1 MKKKNLM
8 FGYDLQLFAEND
20 DNADDNN
27 NQDDSDQ
34 NGDTGENTDNDSD
47 NDDKKEKTFSQSQVN
62 KMMAREKKQG
72 RNSILNELG
81 INPKDEKA
89 IEKVKNLIKSQKTD
103 EEIASEEKAR
113 QNQVLN
119 EAEERATIAEA
130 KVEAM
135 MAGVKPQYV
144 DDAIALVMAK
154 ITDDTDFKSILAEF
168 KTKYPIWFD
177 VSEDGKNDNK
187 NKAGQRGTGASMQS
201 KNNKDS
207 EEKSLGARLAAQR
220 RTNNK
225 KSSFWNNH

>member
-1 MKKKNLM
+1 
-8 FGYDLQLFAEND
+8 
-20 DNADDNN
+20 
-27 NQDDSDQ
+27 
-34 NGDTGENTDNDSD
+34 
-47 NDDKKEKTFSQSQVN
+47 
-62 KMMAREKKQG
+62 
-72 RNSILNELG
+72 
-81 INPKDEKA
+81 
-89 IEKVKNLIKSQKTD
+89 
-103 EEIASEEKAR
+103 
-113 QNQVLN
+113 
-119 EAEERATIAEA
+119 
-130 KVEAM
+130 M

-201 KNNKDS
+201 KNNKDG